1 MEENKN
7 TSVEEVVTEQVEQ
20 PTEEVVAQEPEIPKQ
35 ASLKT
40 EGESDQAKTYKS
52 GTDKSGTD
60 KSENFKALREAKER
74 IEKERDAMSI
84 RLQEYEKKI
93 QHAAQEEN
101 FDVNLGED
109 DLAEGKHLKKVS
121 AHIKKLESQLK
132 KYQQQ
137 SSEIGVEAK
146 LKSQYPDFDNVVC
159 KDNIEL
165 LRNAYPEIA
174 QTLNS
179 STDLYS
185 KAVSAYTMIKKLG
198 IQKEDNF
205 QQQRELAQKNA
216 SKPKPLTSMSPQQ
229 GESPLSHANAFA
241 NGLTDDLKK
250 QLYREMIESAKKS

>member
-1 MEENKN
+1 MEEPK
-7 TSVEEVVTEQVEQ
+7 EKEPVVN
-20 PTEEVVAQEPEIPKQ
+20 PTETQE
-35 ASLKT
+35 LKEQDDVESGQQEAEKST
-40 EGESDQAKTYKS
+40 AELPVGADSGQPGPANVESDR
-52 GTDKSGTD
+52 DK
-60 KSENFKALREAKER
+60 NFKALREAKER
-74 IEKERDAMSI
+74 IEKERDLALLK
-84 RLQEYEKKI
+84 LQEHDKKT
-93 QHAAQEEN
+93 QHAIVEEN
-101 FDVNLGED
+101 YDINLGED

-132 KYQQQ
+132 SYQQQ

-179 STDLYS
+179 STDLYN

-205 QQQRELAQKNA
+205 QQQRELAQKNSA
-216 SKPKPLTSMSPQQ
+216 KPKPLTSVSPQQ
-229 GESPLSHANAFA
+229 GDSPLSHANAFA
-241 NGLTDDLKK
+241 SGLTEDLKK